1 MSETCVCLSVC
12 GRWGTR
18 SGLRTVRVRDVC
30 VCVCVWQVGY
40 TIRFEDYVSET
51 CVCVSVCGRWGT
63 RSGLRTTCQRRVCV
77 CLCVAGGVHDPV

>member
-1 MSETCVCLSVC
+1 MSET
-12 GRWGTR
+12 
-18 SGLRTVRVRDVC
+18 C

-63 RSGLRTTCQRRVCV
+63 RSGLRTVRVRDVCV

>member
-30 VCVCVWQVGY
+30 VSVCVWQVGY
-40 TIRFEDYVSET
+40 TIRFED
-51 CVCVSVCGRWGT
+51 C
-63 RSGLRTTCQRRVCV
+63 TCQRRVCV